1 MIDVLQ
7 EGDPLLETIGDI
19 FAANAVHN
27 EAVKAYV
34 KLGKVKHAINLCI
47 VYNKWN
53 MAIDLAKKYN
63 ISKISELLTK
73 YTSHLISQN
82 QIMTAIQVNV
92 DTEHYLQAAEHVFAV
107 SQSFCSFL

>member
-1 MIDVLQ
+1 MIDILP
-7 EGDPLLETIGDI
+7 ENDPLLETIGDL

-47 VYNKWN
+47 LYNRWD
-53 MAIDLAKKYN
+53 MAIDLAKKHN
-63 ISKISELLTK
+63 ISKISDLLTK
-73 YTSHLISQN
+73 YTSHLINHN

-92 DTEHYLQAAEHVFAV
+92 QTEFYLQAAEHVFKV
-107 SQSFCSFL
+107 SFGGKCV